1 MGLFVYNK
9 AMYWFVY
16 VLISLKD
23 KQFYI
28 GSSNDLKTRLY
39 QHNHKG
45 NKSTANRA
53 PFKLLYFEGHR
64 SKTDAIRRET
74 YFKTTKGKVT
84 LRAMIRDGLGEF
96 LDQLA

>member
-1 MGLFVYNK
+1 MYNK
-9 AMYWFVY
+9 FMYWYVY

-23 KQFYI
+23 MQLYI
-28 GSSNDLKTRLY
+28 GSSNDIKRRLY

-64 SKTDAIRRET
+64 SKIDAIRREK
-74 YFKTTKGKVT
+74 YFKTTKGKIT
-84 LRAMIRDGLGEF
+84 LRAMIKDGLSEF
-96 LDQLA
+96 IK